1 MKTGWFNDNGSYY
14 YLRTDK
20 GDYEGVMVTGWADIG
35 GKRYY
40 FNESGMMVT
49 GWRGIDGKYYYFY
62 PQGSATADGSYGYMA
77 VNTTIDGV
85 FAVGADGAWIH

>member
-1 MKTGWFNDNGSYY
+1 M
-14 YLRTDK
+14 L
-20 GDYEGVMVTGWADIG
+20 
-35 GKRYY
+35 
-40 FNESGMMVT
+40 VT